1 MLDIHSVFYI
11 LTSLT
16 NDLSSDWPVFPID
29 ESSLFTTFAAVWVC
43 VCACVCV
50 WASALG
56 VTDLRRGLFA
66 FNIEIVVLFYIS
78 IARVFSVINY

>member
-29 ESSLFTTFAAVWVC
+29 ESSLFTTFAAVWVR

-50 WASALG
+50 
-56 VTDLRRGLFA
+56 
-66 FNIEIVVLFYIS
+66 
-78 IARVFSVINY
+78 